1 MDITLWLLFLGIVTL
16 VAAVA
21 GAIGA
26 WRTKA
31 TAHQLSEEHLE
42 RRLDRSEGRVLEQIN
57 RLREGV
63 ASTLREGTEASGKA
77 QRGLAVELRAG
88 LDETQTQAL
97 KSIVDRFEAIRSD
110 LSEVLA
116 VARKS
121 QDERLDKVEAAF
133 NSFTATF
140 QQATGE
146 LKTSL
151 LEAAKTQG
159 DAQAKSAGEL
169 REAVTKRLGD
179 SQATLGDQFRL
190 VQKELAETLGT
201 SRESQEQRLGKVEGS
216 LVQFGKDFKQEVGEL
231 KASLLR
237 ETKAQS
243 DALTKSLG
251 DLTERLAGAQAE
263 ARKEQA
269 TGLLAQKA
277 SLDQAREA
285 QTKSLGEMQGALTAD
300 FGKLRDA
307 QTKAFSELQ
316 DHVQSRL
323 DAVRKD
329 NEEKL
334 EKIRTTVEE
343 KLQSTLEAR
352 LGESFRQVSDRLEQV
367 YKGLGEMRT
376 LATGVG
382 DLKRVLTNVRSRG
395 TFGEVQLSALLEQ
408 VLTPEQYGTNVVTVP
423 GSSERVEFA
432 IKLPGRDDDG
442 SSLFLPI
449 DAKFP
454 QEDYQRLQQAYEDG
468 DSQAVEETKKALRQ
482 RVLLEA
488 KTIHEKYIAPPHTT
502 DFALLFLPTEGLYAE
517 ILRIPGLFEEVQRLH
532 RVVPVGPTNLQAF
545 LNSLQMGFRTL
556 TIEKRSSEVWKV
568 LAAVK
573 TEFAKFGESLDAVG
587 KKLQE
592 AGNKIEDTAR
602 RSRAVERKLRQ
613 VEALPVDEAARILPA
628 VEVGPMDDDG
638 GLQE

>member
-1 MDITLWLLFLGIVTL
+1 MDTTFWLLLLVVLTL

-21 GAIGA
+21 AAVGS
-26 WRTKA
+26 WRTRISGR
-31 TAHQLSEEHLE
+31 QLSEEHLE
-42 RRLDRSEGRVLEQIN
+42 RRLDHSEARVLEQIN
-57 RLREGV
+57 RLREGMT
-63 ASTLREGTEASGKA
+63 STLRDGTEALGKA
-77 QRGLAVELRAG
+77 QRELAVELRTG
-88 LDETQTQAL
+88 LDETRSEVV
-97 KSIVDRFEAIRSD
+97 KSIGDRFDAIRSA
-110 LSEVLA
+110 LSDVLA
-116 VARKS
+116 AARKS
-121 QDERLDKVEAAF
+121 QDDRLDRVEAAF
-133 NSFTATF
+133 NSFTSTF

-146 LKTSL
+146 LRTSL
-151 LEAAKTQG
+151 LEAAKTHG
-159 DAQAKSAGEL
+159 ETQAKSAGEL

-179 SQATLGDQFRL
+179 SQAALGEKFRL
-190 VQKELAETLGT
+190 VEKQLTDTLGV
-201 SRESQEQRLGKVEGS
+201 SRESQEERLGKVDAS
-216 LVQFGKDFKQEVGEL
+216 LAQFGKDFKQEVGEL
-231 KASLLR
+231 KASLVR
-237 ETKAQS
+237 EARTQS
-243 DALTKSLG
+243 ETLTKTLG
-251 DLTERLAGAQAE
+251 DLSERLVAAQTE

-269 TGLLAQKA
+269 AALQAQRT
-277 SLDQAREA
+277 SLDQARDA
-285 QTKSLGEMQGALTAD
+285 QAKSLGEMQGALVAD
-300 FGKLRDA
+300 LSKLRDA
-307 QTKAFSELQ
+307 QTKAFSDLQ

-323 DAVRKD
+323 DEVRKD
-329 NEEKL
+329 SEEKL

-432 IKLPGRDDDG
+432 IKLPGRDDGG
-442 SSLFLPI
+442 SALFLPI

-468 DSQAVEETKKALRQ
+468 DGLAVEEAKKALRH
-482 RVLLEA
+482 RALLEA

-502 DFALLFLPTEGLYAE
+502 DFALLFLPTEGLHAE
-517 ILRIPGLFEEVQRLH
+517 ILRIPGLFEDIQRLH

-556 TIEKRSSEVWKV
+556 AIEKRSSEVWKV
-568 LAAVK
+568 LGAVK

-613 VEALPVDEAARILPA
+613 VEALPADEAARILPP
-628 VEVGPMDDDG
+628 VGGPTGDDSG
-638 GLQE
+638 SQE